1 MEKRYLSDIKLESG
15 RLVKFIHSE
24 ELFTCSCYTG
34 LTEAVEYYEG
44 TIRLHANN
52 DGNSSE
58 NYKATEEDFQE
69 LKKVMLKSPEFVS
82 CGKNYIF
89 SLYNVVSF
97 EKGSKDTILIVDCR
111 NNCYNITLNNK
122 EEAKHFLI
130 AMQKKWQKTFTEW
143 DQNRDSSIEEDALNR
158 QRSKNE
164 FTIFGRRI

>member
-1 MEKRYLSDIKLESG
+1 MEKRYLSDIKLENEN
-15 RLVKFIHSE
+15 LVKFIHSE
-24 ELFTCSCYTG
+24 ELFTCSCHSG

-58 NYKATEEDFQE
+58 NYKATEEDFNE

-97 EKGSKDTILIVDCR
+97 GKGSKDNILMIDCR
-111 NNCYNITLNNK
+111 KDCYNVTLNNK
-122 EEAKHFLI
+122 EEAKQFLM
-130 AMQKKWQKTFTEW
+130 AMQKKWKAMFTEW
-143 DQNRDSSIEEDALNR
+143 DQTRDKAVAEEDTLSR
-158 QRSKNE
+158 
-164 FTIFGRRI
+164 